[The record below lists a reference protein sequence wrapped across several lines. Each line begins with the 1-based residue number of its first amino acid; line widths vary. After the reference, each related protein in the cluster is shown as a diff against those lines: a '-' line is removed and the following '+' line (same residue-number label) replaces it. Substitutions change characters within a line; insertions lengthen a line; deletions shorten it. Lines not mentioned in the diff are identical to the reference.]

1 MFFISPN
8 QVLVEHILVDIL
20 WDYGWKLCE
29 KNDTWWKEWAKL
41 PMVDHLNKKKKKSWC
56 DPSNAKGSIGSSNWS
71 SDKA

>member
-41 PMVDHLNKKKKKSWC
+41 PMVDHLNKKKKEKLM
-56 DPSNAKGSIGSSNWS
+56 WS
-71 SDKA
+71 KQCQRIHWKF